1 MVPLPVLKHV
11 LTSQKCHFLCSMPP
25 LPQFI
30 SFKFS
35 YEFCFCT
42 TTDPRIIYLKGLVA
56 FVCQYEP
63 KKPCTL
69 SMTGPFWPNKPKKWH
84 FYSRFRASKQI
95 FWGIDF
101 ECSFNHYYWSSEY
114 PINRAGSIFLS
125 IWIRKT
131 MHSHQKKAL
140 CSFMALV
147 AHDPPIFWYF

>member
-1 MVPLPVLKHV
+1 
-11 LTSQKCHFLCSMPP
+11 MPP

-69 SMTGPFWPNKPKKWH
+69 SMTGPFWPNKPKNGTFIVDSGPPNR
-84 FYSRFRASKQI
+84 FYGELTLNVASI
-95 FWGIDF
+95 IITGPL
-101 ECSFNHYYWSSEY
+101 EY

-125 IWIRKT
+125 MWIKKT